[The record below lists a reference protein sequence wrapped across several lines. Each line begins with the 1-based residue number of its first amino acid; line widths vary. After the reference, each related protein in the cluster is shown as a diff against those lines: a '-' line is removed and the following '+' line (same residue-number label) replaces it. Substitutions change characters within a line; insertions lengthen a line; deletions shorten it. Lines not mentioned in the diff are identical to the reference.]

1 MINVPITMRESETK
15 LRNVSVV
22 LFKYYCT
29 DRNRPPCPLLSH
41 SGLEYTA
48 LENWMSKCYKK
59 YLICN
64 VSN

>member
-48 LENWMSKCYKK
+48 LEN
-59 YLICN
+59 
-64 VSN
+64 